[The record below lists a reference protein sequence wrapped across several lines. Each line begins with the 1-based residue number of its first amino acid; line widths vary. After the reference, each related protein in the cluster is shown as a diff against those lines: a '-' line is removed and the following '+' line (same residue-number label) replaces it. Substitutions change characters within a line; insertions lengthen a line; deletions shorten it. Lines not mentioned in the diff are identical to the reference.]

1 MEGKDTNVT
10 TKAMTAEELERKLSK
25 EVGVEVDYSTITPAN
40 FIKFLVFSGLGVW
53 VFFIN
58 TTIGG
63 KTGTPMVLFID
74 WLKATLGSV
83 KNWMTL
89 IVCIA
94 LAVTFTIAKVTKK
107 GPLAKFHEKDGMVD
121 GVLFY
126 LAAIFA
132 IAITAMPTSEHT
144 ISAGAAEGA
153 LNATFLQKV
162 MDPEVGPMAIGLA
175 GTCLFTV
182 TIAGWLVNFLIEFGI
197 LEFIGTLM
205 EPIMRKVFK
214 LPGQSAVTAVSAF
227 VAAPAVGVFMT
238 DRLYHENVYTHKEAC
253 CVATNFSVVSLGFF
267 ALLVTITDTQYMY
280 GKVVISSLV
289 IVFILAAI
297 VIRIPPLSR
306 KKDRYYN
313 GVEQTAAMRKS
324 SKYSKDTMKKA
335 VAASTTKVSQTPYS
349 IFVTSI
355 PGVLSFTVKIVTF
368 VQALA
373 TIALFISNYTP
384 FFDWI
389 GMPMVPYLELCQM
402 PDAAAI
408 APATLVGI
416 AEIALPVMTI
426 AGMNIAPMSIF
437 FVIVLST
444 VQIIFFTESANAM
457 MQSDLNLKFPEL
469 VLIFLIRT
477 LIAIPIVAVFAHV
490 LF

>member
-1 MEGKDTNVT
+1 MESIVPEKDVAELDA
-10 TKAMTAEELERKLSK
+10 KQLEEELNKN
-25 EVGVEVDYSTITPAN
+25 VGVAVDYSTMTRN
-40 FIKFLVFSGLGVW
+40 NLFKFLIFSAIGVW
-53 VFFIN
+53 VFFIPTN
-58 TTIGG
+58 IGG
-63 KTGTPMVLFID
+63 VSNVPMVLLID
-74 WLKATLGSV
+74 AVKALLGSTV
-83 KNWMTL
+83 MNWMVL
-89 IVCIA
+89 ILCIA
-94 LAVTFTIAKVTKK
+94 LSVTFTISRIQ
-107 GPLAKFHEKDGMVD
+107 KDGPIHRFHKKDGWGTGILYYLSAVFAVMV
-121 GVLFY
+121 VF
-126 LAAIFA
+126 
-132 IAITAMPTSEHT
+132 
-144 ISAGAAEGA
+144 
-153 LNATFLQKV
+153 N
-162 MDPEVGPMAIGLA
+162 VGPSQIVNDSVGIEAIGLA
-175 GTCLFTV
+175 GSTLLTV

-214 LPGQSAVTAVSAF
+214 LPGQS
-227 VAAPAVGVFMT
+227 AAPAVGVFMT

>member
-1 MEGKDTNVT
+1 MESIVPEKDVAELDA
-10 TKAMTAEELERKLSK
+10 KQLEEELNKN
-25 EVGVEVDYSTITPAN
+25 VGVAVDYSTMTRN
-40 FIKFLVFSGLGVW
+40 NLFKFLIFSAIGVW
-53 VFFIN
+53 VFFIPTN
-58 TTIGG
+58 IGG
-63 KTGTPMVLFID
+63 VSNVPMVLLID
-74 WLKATLGSV
+74 AVKALLGSTV
-83 KNWMTL
+83 MNWMVL
-89 IVCIA
+89 ILCIA
-94 LAVTFTIAKVTKK
+94 LSVTFTISRIHK
-107 GPLAKFHEKDGMVD
+107 KDGWGTGILYYLSAVFAVMV
-121 GVLFY
+121 VF
-126 LAAIFA
+126 
-132 IAITAMPTSEHT
+132 
-144 ISAGAAEGA
+144 
-153 LNATFLQKV
+153 N
-162 MDPEVGPMAIGLA
+162 VGPSQIVNDSVGIEAIGLA
-175 GTCLFTV
+175 GSTLLTV

>member
-1 MEGKDTNVT
+1 METNVPE
-10 TKAMTAEELERKLSK
+10 KDVAELDAKHLEEELNKS
-25 EVGVEVDYSTITPAN
+25 VGVAVDYKTVTRN
-40 FIKFLVFSGLGVW
+40 NLFKFLIFSAIGVW
-53 VFFIN
+53 VFFIP

-63 KTGTPMVLFID
+63 NSGVPMVLLID
-74 WLKATLGSV
+74 AVKALLGPTV
-83 KNWMTL
+83 MNWMVL
-89 IVCIA
+89 ILCIA
-94 LAVTFTIAKVTKK
+94 LSITFTISRIQ
-107 GPLAKFHEKDGMVD
+107 KDGPIRRFHKKD
-121 GVLFY
+121 GWGTGILYY
-126 LAAIFA
+126 LSAIFA
-132 IAITAMPTSEHT
+132 
-144 ISAGAAEGA
+144 
-153 LNATFLQKV
+153 V
-162 MDPEVGPMAIGLA
+162 MVVFNVGPSQIVNDSVGIEAIGLA
-175 GTCLFTV
+175 GSTLLTV

-355 PGVLSFTVKIVTF
+355 PGVLSFTVNCAGAGHHRAFHQQLHPLLRLDRYAHGPVSGA
-368 VQALA
+368 V
-373 TIALFISNYTP
+373 
-384 FFDWI
+384 
-389 GMPMVPYLELCQM
+389 
-402 PDAAAI
+402 PDARRRGDRARYPGGYRGNR
-408 APATLVGI
+408 PARDDHRRYEHCSDEYFLCYRAVYRADHLLYGERERNDAERSESEVPGAGPDFPDPYSDRHSDRSGI
-416 AEIALPVMTI
+416 RPR
-426 AGMNIAPMSIF
+426 S
-437 FVIVLST
+437 VL
-444 VQIIFFTESANAM
+444 NG
-457 MQSDLNLKFPEL
+457 LRKF
-469 VLIFLIRT
+469 
-477 LIAIPIVAVFAHV
+477 
-490 LF
+490 

>member
-1 MEGKDTNVT
+1 MESIVPEKDVAELDA
-10 TKAMTAEELERKLSK
+10 KQLEEELNKN
-25 EVGVEVDYSTITPAN
+25 VGVAVDYSTMTRN
-40 FIKFLVFSGLGVW
+40 NLFKFLIFSAIGVW
-53 VFFIN
+53 VFFIPTN
-58 TTIGG
+58 IGG
-63 KTGTPMVLFID
+63 VSNVPMVLLID
-74 WLKATLGSV
+74 AVKALLGSTV
-83 KNWMTL
+83 MNWMVL
-89 IVCIA
+89 ILCIA
-94 LAVTFTIAKVTKK
+94 LSVTFTISRIQ
-107 GPLAKFHEKDGMVD
+107 KDGPIHRFHKKDGWGTGILYYLSAVFAVMV
-121 GVLFY
+121 VF
-126 LAAIFA
+126 
-132 IAITAMPTSEHT
+132 
-144 ISAGAAEGA
+144 
-153 LNATFLQKV
+153 N
-162 MDPEVGPMAIGLA
+162 VGPSQIVNDSVGIEAIGLA
-175 GTCLFTV
+175 GSTLLTV
-182 TIAGWLVNFLIEFGI
+182 TIAGWLVNFLIEFG
-197 LEFIGTLM
+197 M

>member
-1 MEGKDTNVT
+1 MESIVPEKDVAELDA
-10 TKAMTAEELERKLSK
+10 KQLEEELNKN
-25 EVGVEVDYSTITPAN
+25 VGVAVDYSTMTRN
-40 FIKFLVFSGLGVW
+40 NLFKFLIFSAIGVW
-53 VFFIN
+53 VFFIPTN
-58 TTIGG
+58 IGG
-63 KTGTPMVLFID
+63 VSNVPMVLLID
-74 WLKATLGSV
+74 AVKALLGSTV
-83 KNWMTL
+83 MNWMVL
-89 IVCIA
+89 ILCIA
-94 LAVTFTIAKVTKK
+94 LSVTFTISRIQMD
-107 GPLAKFHEKDGMVD
+107 GPIHRFHKKDGWGTGILYYLSAVFAVMV
-121 GVLFY
+121 VF
-126 LAAIFA
+126 
-132 IAITAMPTSEHT
+132 
-144 ISAGAAEGA
+144 
-153 LNATFLQKV
+153 N
-162 MDPEVGPMAIGLA
+162 VGPSQIVNDSVGIEAIGLA
-175 GTCLFTV
+175 GSTLLTV

>member
-1 MEGKDTNVT
+1 MESIVPEKDVAELDA
-10 TKAMTAEELERKLSK
+10 KQLEEELNKN
-25 EVGVEVDYSTITPAN
+25 VGVAVDYSTMTRN
-40 FIKFLVFSGLGVW
+40 NLFKFLIFSAIGVW
-53 VFFIN
+53 VFFIPTN
-58 TTIGG
+58 IGG
-63 KTGTPMVLFID
+63 VSNVPMVLLID
-74 WLKATLGSV
+74 AVKALLGSTV
-83 KNWMTL
+83 MNWMVL
-89 IVCIA
+89 ILCIA
-94 LAVTFTIAKVTKK
+94 LSVTFTISRIQ
-107 GPLAKFHEKDGMVD
+107 KDGPIHRFHKKDGWGTGILYYLSAVFAVMV
-121 GVLFY
+121 VF
-126 LAAIFA
+126 
-132 IAITAMPTSEHT
+132 
-144 ISAGAAEGA
+144 
-153 LNATFLQKV
+153 N
-162 MDPEVGPMAIGLA
+162 VGPSQIVNDSVGIEAIGLA
-175 GTCLFTV
+175 GSTLLTV

-426 AGMNIAPMSIF
+426 AGTVWPWTWWTAAASASPPWPLVSVRPPWIWPSSTPRSARSSSVPSPSSRAF
-437 FVIVLST
+437 SGCWPTPPLSWRPP
-444 VQIIFFTESANAM
+444 VC
-457 MQSDLNLKFPEL
+457 
-469 VLIFLIRT
+469 
-477 LIAIPIVAVFAHV
+477 
-490 LF
+490 